1 VETIDQITV
10 ISLITGRRRGMRI
23 FAIGHWRIA
32 HRASNAH
39 HCENPI
45 TVGAW
50 AQKEACDRKENL
62 SRRHRT

>member
-1 VETIDQITV
+1 MPGYSAIAA
-10 ISLITGRRRGMRI
+10 L
-23 FAIGHWRIA
+23 AIGIA

-50 AQKEACDRKENL
+50 AQKEACDRKKT
-62 SRRHRT
+62 SRDATEPN